1 MNLEYTGWKGMEW
14 NNLAQQ
20 RQMGCRRKGNNP
32 KKPLPSEGGL
42 CTTQLHGNYPP

>member
-1 MNLEYTGWKGMEW
+1 MEW